1 MLDYQK
7 SVELRSSL
15 GMNDEVYFKYLQ
27 DTVGQGSGGRLAWAS
42 AVPGVVEVSL
52 G

>member
-1 MLDYQK
+1 MLDYQE

-15 GMNDEVYFKYLQ
+15 GMNDEVYFKYLW
-27 DTVGQGSGGRLAWAS
+27 DMVGQGLEGRLTRVS
-42 AVPGVVEVSL
+42 AVPTTAEVSL

>member
-15 GMNDEVYFKYLQ
+15 GMNDEVYFKSSPGYGGSRLGGKAG
-27 DTVGQGSGGRLAWAS
+27 VG
-42 AVPGVVEVSL
+42 VSSP
-52 G
+52 